1 MSRVVSVDKSLIAGG
16 TIQWFVTMEDG
27 NQSRTR
33 IEVGEA
39 EAHRFQK
46 VLQSQQDAGPKLL
59 TETYP

>member
-16 TIQWFVTMEDG
+16 TIQWFVTMEDD
-27 NQSRTR
+27 NKSRTR

-39 EAHRFQK
+39 EANRFQQ
-46 VLQSQQDAGPKLL
+46 VLQSQTASDPKLL